1 MRQPNLTWRFFNF
14 FYNAVKDGKAVKGK
28 SVLIVDDVMTT
39 GSTVETVA
47 EKLKNAGATE
57 IYALTVAS
65 VSTLAKKDE
74 KSVSDAENVKNR

>member
-1 MRQPNLTWRFFNF
+1 
-14 FYNAVKDGKAVKGK
+14 
-28 SVLIVDDVMTT
+28 MTT

-65 VSTLAKKDE
+65 VSKPAKKDE
-74 KSVSDAENVKNR
+74 KSVSDADNVKNR